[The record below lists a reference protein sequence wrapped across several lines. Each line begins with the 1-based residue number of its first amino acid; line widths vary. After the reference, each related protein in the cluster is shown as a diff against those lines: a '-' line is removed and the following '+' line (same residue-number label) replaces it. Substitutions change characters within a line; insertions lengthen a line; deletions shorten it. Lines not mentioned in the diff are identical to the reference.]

1 MSNRVDKTL
10 TFDEKV
16 KGWTSF
22 HSFMPDYMIGMNNKF
37 FTFKNGELWQHHS
50 DNVPKNN
57 FYGVQYDSF
66 IDVMVNDSPSE
77 IKELQAISLEGN
89 QTWSAVVQAFI
100 SNSDDY
106 MESFIN
112 GDPNSPTH
120 AVEFVKKEGIWYAYV
135 RRNESDIAFDSKST
149 YGLGTISAL
158 TPTTF
163 ILNGGSTS
171 LCEGD
176 VVVRGSD
183 LEQIGIITNIAD
195 NLITLDTTTGLV
207 NGDFVIGMKDARI
220 EGGNLRGY
228 TIKVGLT
235 NSSTTRVELFAVN
248 LEVMKSFS

>member
-22 HSFMPDYMIGMNNKF
+22 HSFFPDYMIGMNNKF

-106 MESFIN
+106 MEGSV
-112 GDPNSPTH
+112 T
-120 AVEFVKKEGIWYAYV
+120 AAEFVKKEGIWYAYA

-149 YGLGTISAL
+149 YGLGTISGL
-158 TPTTF
+158 TATTF
-163 ILNGGSTS
+163 ELNGGSTS
-171 LCEGD
+171 LCIGD
-176 VVVRGSD
+176 TIIRGSD
-183 LEQIGIITNIAD
+183 ISQIGIITGISGST
-195 NLITLDTTTGLV
+195 ITLDTTTGLV
-207 NGDFVIGMKDARI
+207 DGDFVVGMKSSRI

-228 TIKVGLT
+228 TMRVKLT
-235 NSSTTRVELFAVN
+235 NSSTSDVELFAVN
-248 LEVMKSFS
+248 LEVAKSYS